1 MASPEPEF
9 ELYRMRP
16 ACHDDLSEIAAIED
30 ASFPVPWRREFF
42 EGELR
47 ESHPPRYHRILERQ
61 LPGVP
66 PIAAYLFAVS
76 LFDEF
81 HINKIATHPVVRG
94 EGHGRRLMEDA
105 IAAARER
112 HAASL
117 VLEVRTS
124 NTPAIRFYGRFGFVE
139 VGKRKRY
146 YKDGE
151 DACVMM
157 LPLLDG
163 SSAFVP

>member
-1 MASPEPEF
+1 MASPAPDF
-9 ELYRMRP
+9 RLYRVRP
-16 ACHDDLSEIAAIED
+16 ARHDDVGAIAAIEE

-47 ESHPPRYHRILERQ
+47 EIHPPRYHRVLERQ
-61 LPGVP
+61 LPGIP
-66 PIAAYLFAVS
+66 AIAAYLFAVV

-94 EGHGRRLMEDA
+94 EGHGRRLMEEAIDA
-105 IAAARER
+105 ALGRK
-112 HAASL
+112 AASV
-117 VLEVRTS
+117 VLEVRAS
-124 NTPAIRFYGRFGFVE
+124 NDPAIRFYRRFGFLE

-151 DACVMM
+151 DARLMM
-157 LPLLDG
+157 LPLPESGD
-163 SSAFVP
+163 VR

>member
-1 MASPEPEF
+1 MASPAREF
-9 ELYRMRP
+9 ELYRIRP
-16 ACHDDLSEIAAIED
+16 ASADDVAAITAIEE

-47 ESHPPRYHRILERQ
+47 ETHPPRYHRVLERQ

-66 PIAAYLFAVS
+66 GIAAYLFAVV

-94 EGHGRRLMEDA
+94 EGHGRRLMDDA
-105 IAAARER
+105 IAAARAR
-112 HAASL
+112 AAGSI
-117 VLEVRTS
+117 VLEVRAS
-124 NTPAIRFYGRFGFVE
+124 NAPAIRFYGRFGFVE
-139 VGKRKRY
+139 VGRRRRY

-151 DACVMM
+151 DARLML
-157 LPLLDG
+157 LPLSEDDI
-163 SSAFVP
+163 AR